1 MSLGLIAL
9 LGFIVIEIC
18 AKVRSEIED
27 RGFETENERLR
38 ATAFQALDITI
49 AVLAQFKEVEGNLY
63 GPSQGWGN
71 PLAAAGVL
79 RSGDDAAVAVQEAL
93 RESESPDGES
103 AAAVAPAGQSRTSGR
118 VMTEEARLPIILPAG
133 IELSI
138 EIIDETG
145 KFPLAAATEERL
157 LIYFS
162 EMGFDETEAKIL
174 TDSLLDWT
182 DGDNSTRPSGAER
195 DFYEQREP
203 PYRPPNRP
211 LRQFSELRLIRG
223 FEDLF
228 FSPSGAPN
236 SHYWNFIA
244 SFSLVND
251 GEINLNTASDLT
263 VATYAEEYGF
273 DEGRLEE
280 FLAGR
285 DGERG
290 TSLDRTLTP
299 GTVADDLPLDKDGN
313 PPNRSVFARFLWIRI
328 EAAAAG
334 THYRLAALIDTAT
347 PDPDGNY
354 PFTFIDFR
362 ENLQPIEEMP
372 L

>member
-1 MSLGLIAL
+1 MTLGLIAI

-18 AKVRSEIED
+18 SKVRDEISD
-27 RGFETENERLR
+27 RGFESENERLR
-38 ATAFQALDITI
+38 STAFQALDITI
-49 AVLAQFKEVEGNLY
+49 AVLAQFREVEGELY

-71 PLAAAGVL
+71 PLLAAGVL
-79 RSGDDAAVAVQEAL
+79 RRGGDEAIALEAAARAGDGAESGDGDSSAV
-93 RESESPDGES
+93 
-103 AAAVAPAGQSRTSGR
+103 PADSRGGSR
-118 VMTEEARLPIILPAG
+118 LMTEEARVPIILAQG
-133 IELSI
+133 IDLMV

-145 KFPLAAATEERL
+145 KFPLSAATDERL
-157 LIYFS
+157 FIYFS

-182 DGDNSTRPSGAER
+182 DADNSARPSGAER

-203 PYRPPNRP
+203 PYRPPNRA

-223 FEDLF
+223 FETLF
-228 FSPSGAPN
+228 FEPSGAPN
-236 SHYWNFIA
+236 SHYWDFIK
-244 SFSLVND
+244 SFSLVNT
-251 GEINLNTASDLT
+251 GEINLNTASELT
-263 VATYAEEYGF
+263 LATFAEERGF
-273 DEGRLEE
+273 DEGRLDE

-290 TSLDRTLTP
+290 TELDRTLSP
-299 GTVADDLPLDKDGN
+299 DISRDDLPLDKEGN
-313 PPNRSVFARFLWIRI
+313 PPNTSVFARFLWIRI
-328 EAAAAG
+328 EAAAVG
-334 THYRLAALIDTAT
+334 TRYRLAALVDTAT